1 MSRTT
6 PEAGYTTLG
15 EAIRRLNFVD
25 AVGDAHKFNYVFR
38 VVEMT
43 VKHKLLSLSG
53 SSIRRLFAIIQKMID
68 EMEARSHFD
77 RRLRLDHTLK
87 LLANK
92 LKTFVKELSCSHSA
106 ISACI
111 AKCTELRQRLK
122 ALNVS
127 GATGNNDDDDAMII
141 CDLPME
147 VQDKIMLSLNSLR

>member
-53 SSIRRLFAIIQKMID
+53 SSIRQLFSIIQTMID
-68 EMEARSHFD
+68 EIEGRSHFD

-92 LKTFVKELSCSHSA
+92 LKTFLKELCCSHSA
-106 ISACI
+106 ITACI
-111 AKCTELRQRLK
+111 AKCAELRQRLK
-122 ALNVS
+122 TLNVNDAID
-127 GATGNNDDDDAMII
+127 GDDDPMII